1 MRYIARRATDKGIT
15 ILYTANRIHY
25 QTTSATTK
33 MRATKVTGSR
43 RNTLDKRFS
52 LMDSERRFKRA
63 CEQIVQLNYKM
74 SDLQSRYS
82 KAKNENHRSFRY
94 SLRLRLAVVEGLRNM
109 YYDYAHNKAQ
119 TVADL
124 RREMFGEDVQIIS
137 DDMSDSG
144 SDEEY

>member
-1 MRYIARRATDKGIT
+1 
-15 ILYTANRIHY
+15 
-25 QTTSATTK
+25 
-33 MRATKVTGSR
+33 MRATQLTSPRAKTM
-43 RNTLDKRFS
+43 DKRFS

-82 KAKNENHRSFRY
+82 TAKKENHRSFRY

-119 TVADL
+119 TVANL
-124 RREMFGEDVQIIS
+124 RREMFGEEVHIIS

>member
-1 MRYIARRATDKGIT
+1 MKAIQSTSPRRKT
-15 ILYTANRIHY
+15 
-25 QTTSATTK
+25 
-33 MRATKVTGSR
+33 M
-43 RNTLDKRFS
+43 DKRFS

-74 SDLQSRYS
+74 SDLQFRYS
-82 KAKNENHRSFRY
+82 RAKAENHRSFRY

-144 SDEEY
+144 SDEEYWAVTTDITANGSF

>member
-1 MRYIARRATDKGIT
+1 MCKGIT
-15 ILYTANRIHY
+15 NYLLQLKTLTVFPSAIIEMKAI
-25 QTTSATTK
+25 QSTSP
-33 MRATKVTGSR
+33 R
-43 RNTLDKRFS
+43 RKTMDKRFS

-82 KAKNENHRSFRY
+82 RAKAENHRSFRY

-124 RREMFGEDVQIIS
+124 RREMYGEDVQIIS

-144 SDEEY
+144 SDGEY

>member
-1 MRYIARRATDKGIT
+1 
-15 ILYTANRIHY
+15 
-25 QTTSATTK
+25 
-33 MRATKVTGSR
+33 MRATQLTSPRAKT
-43 RNTLDKRFS
+43 TDKRFS

-82 KAKNENHRSFRY
+82 TAKKENHRSFRY

-119 TVADL
+119 TVANRWEKRCTSSPTTCQTPDQMRSTEKGWFFEGWL
-124 RREMFGEDVQIIS
+124 NLTC
-137 DDMSDSG
+137 
-144 SDEEY
+144 